1 MPVQVKRISML
12 PSLLT
17 LCNAGVGLLA
27 ISKAIDALAGDPL
40 LFERRLESACWLIF
54 LAMVFD
60 ALDGKVARIT
70 DSFSDFGAQLDSF
83 ADALTFGVAP
93 ALIAKVLMEHE
104 GMLPPRLHFFAAASF
119 SLMAILRLA
128 RFNLENDHSAE
139 AHDEFRGLPSPAA
152 AGTIVASILMFLS
165 LRGGIEIAD
174 GVTTP
179 VGKGLAFLP
188 PDFRASCAQVLLP
201 GIMIMLP
208 TLGLLM
214 VGRTRYAHLGSRL
227 LSGGG
232 AFKSLVIFVFAAQ
245 LLYLAPVPVL
255 FLTGLIYV
263 GWGLV
268 SRWWP
273 SVDRRAA
280 KARKPHEHR
289 A

>member
-1 MPVQVKRISML
+1 ML

-40 LFERRLESACWLIF
+40 LFDQRLESACWLIF

-104 GMLPPRLHFFAAASF
+104 GLLPPRLHFFAAASF

-128 RFNLENDHSAE
+128 RFNLDNDHSAE

-165 LRGGIEIAD
+165 LRGGIEVAD
-174 GVTTP
+174 GAATP

-188 PDFRASCAQVLLP
+188 QAFRESCAGVLLP
-201 GIMIMLP
+201 SIMIMLP
-208 TLGLLM
+208 LLGLLM
-214 VGRTRYAHLGSRL
+214 VGRTRYVHLGSRL

-232 AFKSLVIFVFAAQ
+232 AFKSLVTFVFVAQ
-245 LLYLAPVPVL
+245 LLYLAPVPML
-255 FLTGLIYV
+255 FMTGLVYV

-268 SRWWP
+268 KRWWP
-273 SVDRRAA
+273 AVRG
-280 KARKPHEHR
+280 KAEEVGKPHGNGE
-289 A
+289 